1 MRLCLS
7 FPLFSKV
14 TKATDPAVIH
24 RLGRRAGETPCFLW
38 LLTQWRRTGRRRV
51 VNSSLSKQWS
61 FHTAAIL
68 AGSGGVN
75 TGVPHDTIQGSV
87 SFGKSQ
93 TLVHDGSVGHAPTR
107 SESWVYFTDY
117 TCVQLQFPVN
127 MAAVEKT
134 QVGRLQR
141 IIFEQLL
148 NSKSRAKYDSIL
160 TVKIFFKALFFD
172 QKLTTRLASSITCC
186 ILLLS

>member
-1 MRLCLS
+1 M
-7 FPLFSKV
+7 
-14 TKATDPAVIH
+14 
-24 RLGRRAGETPCFLW
+24 
-38 LLTQWRRTGRRRV
+38 
-51 VNSSLSKQWS
+51 
-61 FHTAAIL
+61 

-87 SFGKSQ
+87 PFRKSQ
-93 TLVHDGSVGHAPTR
+93 TLVHDGSIGHAPTR

-117 TCVQLQFPVN
+117 VCVQLQLPVN

-134 QVGRLQR
+134 QAGRLQR

-160 TVKIFFKALFFD
+160 KVKIFFKALLFN
-172 QKLTTRLASSITCC
+172 QKLTARLAWSVTCC